1 MTIRAAINNYVGR
14 DSRRNSKN

>member
-14 DSRRNSKN
+14 DSQRNSKN